1 MNEVIK
7 NAEKD
12 LLAIPE
18 NLKRIAQEAKKE
30 VFVQTEAETGAKD
43 EAVNPSV

>member
-7 NAEKD
+7 TVEKD

-18 NLKRIAQEAKKE
+18 SLKRLAQKAKQE

-43 EAVNPSV
+43 EPVASV

>member
-7 NAEKD
+7 TAEKD

-18 NLKRIAQEAKKE
+18 SLKRFEQKVKKE
-30 VFVQTEAETGAKD
+30 VFVQTDAETGAKD
-43 EAVNPSV
+43 EAVKSV